1 MSGLRPARCSA
12 HSDGSPVTETAMP
25 LNDAPRRRSPWSAED
40 LRGLLRLGTDATL
53 GITDLV
59 EAVHHTIVRRTGIVG
74 SAPSGRTRGITGVVY
89 GAVRGGTRWVGRG
102 LDAVL
107 AQVPPATTPPAVNP
121 AREALLAAVNGV
133 WGDHLAASA
142 NPLAI
147 PMAFRQAG
155 LPLQQQPQPVTG
167 RVLVLAHGLCMNDLQ
182 WQRNGHDHGAML
194 AAEGG
199 YTPLYLH
206 YNSGRH
212 VSDNGQDLSQ
222 LLGRV
227 LAAWPV
233 PVTDLV
239 LLGHSMGGL
248 VLRSACHQA
257 ALAEAPWLAHLRAQV
272 FLGTPHHGAPLER
285 GGHLLDRLLGVS
297 PYAAPFAR
305 LGKARS
311 AGITDLRFGN
321 LQAADWQGRH
331 RHDQRRDDRRPAPL
345 PEGVTTCLVAATT
358 AVQASGLRNAT
369 LGDGLVLLPSALGRH
384 RRPTM
389 KLKVPAS
396 RQRVLTQANHW
407 DLLDHPQVADWLR
420 AWLLPQ
426 A

>member
-1 MSGLRPARCSA
+1 MPP
-12 HSDGSPVTETAMP
+12 SDAKM
-25 LNDAPRRRSPWSAED
+25 RRFPWSAED

-59 EAVHHTIVRRTGIVG
+59 EAMHHTIVRRTGIVG
-74 SAPSGRTRGITGVVY
+74 TAPSGRTRGITGVVY

-107 AQVPPATTPPAVNP
+107 AQVPPAAATDPMVNP
-121 AREALLAAVNGV
+121 AREALLAVVNGV
-133 WGDHLAASA
+133 WGDHLAASG
-142 NPLAI
+142 NPLAL
-147 PMAFRQAG
+147 PMAFRQEG
-155 LPLQQQPQPVTG
+155 VPLQQHPQPASG

-182 WQRNGHDHGAML
+182 WRRNGHDHGAML
-194 AAEGG
+194 AREGG

-212 VSDNGQDLSQ
+212 VSENGRDLAQ
-222 LLGRV
+222 LLGRM
-227 LAAWPV
+227 LATWPV

-257 ALAEAPWLAHLRAQV
+257 AQAGAPWLAQLRAQV
-272 FLGTPHHGAPLER
+272 FLGTPHHGAPMER
-285 GGHLLDRLLGVS
+285 GGHLVDRLLGVS
-297 PYAAPFAR
+297 PYVAPFAR

-331 RHDQRRDDRRPAPL
+331 HHDQRRDDRRPTPL
-345 PEGVTTCLVAATT
+345 PEGVATYLVAATT
-358 AVQASGLRNAT
+358 APQASGLRHAT

-389 KLKVPAS
+389 NLKVPAS

-420 AWLLPQ
+420 GWLLAP